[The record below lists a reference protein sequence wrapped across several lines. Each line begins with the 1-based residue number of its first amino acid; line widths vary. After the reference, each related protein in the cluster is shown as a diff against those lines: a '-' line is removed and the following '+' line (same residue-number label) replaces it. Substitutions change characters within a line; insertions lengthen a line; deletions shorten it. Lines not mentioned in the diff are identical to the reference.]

1 MIWITQ
7 VYNSHMED
15 HESEGSLGKGQSKP
29 TIGDL
34 TLQKAIELG
43 EYSPDFLGQFPEWH
57 QLSRHIQFE
66 YIRTALDN
74 RNRQL
79 VKQWAEIVNV
89 LDFSKKPHL
98 KNALSNI
105 ENQLE
110 VLKQDREDLYV
121 EYSAA

>member
-1 MIWITQ
+1 
-7 VYNSHMED
+7 MED